1 MKIRMGVGVWNV
13 TAIWFGTERVVYSH
27 PDIFACFEWV
37 LANEIGSE

>member
-13 TAIWFGTERVVYSH
+13 TAIWFGAERVVYSH

-37 LANEIGSE
+37 RDNE